1 MNDLIKDINH
11 DFGEFLQ
18 FTLSAYDKAVEGVSN
33 TMRACSV
40 VVAPV
45 KKEYIHIAFEDIE
58 NLKQDLDERDEQW
71 HVVQEPEWSYEQ
83 CSMIQVITN

>member
-1 MNDLIKDINH
+1 MNGLIKDINH

-33 TMRACSV
+33 TMKACSV

-45 KKEYIHIAFEDIE
+45 KKENLFITFEDIE
-58 NLKQDLDERDEQW
+58 NPKTDLDEQW

-83 CSMIQVITN
+83 CSMVKITS

>member
-18 FTLSAYDKAVEGVSN
+18 FTLLAYDKAVEGVSN
-33 TMRACSV
+33 TMKACSV
-40 VVAPV
+40 VVAPA
-45 KKEYIHIAFEDIE
+45 KKEHVDVSFEDIE
-58 NLKQDLDERDEQW
+58 NPKTLFDEQW

-83 CSMIQVITN
+83 CSMIKITS